1 MAWIQ
6 VLLLCAS
13 AARAVPAPPLEVVIY
28 AGPHKTGSS
37 TLENAVLSDR
47 HGVCKLLELKDN
59 FAIPTKV
66 PGQFKGAK
74 SHANIVAAL
83 VSDFP
88 AVQES
93 WLWLL
98 RFARDAFAQGRSL
111 LLASENFSSI
121 FRLPERIKLLV
132 MALKEVGYKTVR
144 VILTHR
150 RVSEKLQSE
159 HSEQF
164 MASHRPIRNVNAY
177 QPIVDWIVRRDPHA
191 EIKYMQTIAVSEA
204 YAAVG
209 AEASVL
215 DLHKLHIHNETSL
228 PTAFICEHLRA
239 PSTCAMLRSG
249 SMERAS
255 HKSITVR
262 FVKKNVRPR
271 GLALLYDLV
280 YAAAAKSGLQQLD
293 GVRAVAALEAL
304 NVRSRPELAI
314 RIRCLP
320 VPALARVWNA
330 TVAEEVALLGQ
341 PLGDA
346 ELGALRANFDVK
358 AAGMCSADLD
368 ATLAAREWAAPI
380 AIAIRQGTEEL

>member
-1 MAWIQ
+1 MS
-6 VLLLCAS
+6 C
-13 AARAVPAPPLEVVIY
+13 PL
-28 AGPHKTGSS
+28 HRSRWSS
-37 TLENAVLSDR
+37 TPAR
-47 HGVCKLLELKDN
+47 TKQLLELKDN

-66 PGQFKGAK
+66 PGHFRGAK
-74 SHANIVAAL
+74 LHANIIAAL

-93 WLWLL
+93 WLCLL

-111 LLASENFSSI
+111 PLASENFSSI
-121 FRLPERIKLLV
+121 FRLPERSKLLV
-132 MALKEVGYKTVR
+132 MALKEVGYTTVG
-144 VILTHR
+144 VVLIHR
-150 RVSEKLQSE
+150 RVSEKPQSE

-164 MASHRPIRNVNAY
+164 MASHRPIRNVNTY
-177 QPIVDWIVRRDPHA
+177 QPIVDRIVRSDPHA

-228 PTAFICEHLRA
+228 LTAFICEHLRA
-239 PSTCAMLRSG
+239 SSTCAMLRSG
-249 SMERAS
+249 GMKSAS
-255 HKSITVR
+255 HKSITAR
-262 FVKKNVRPR
+262 FVKKNVRPW
-271 GLALLYDLV
+271 GLAPLYDLV

-293 GVRAVAALEAL
+293 SIRAVAALEAL
-304 NVRSRPELAI
+304 NVHSRPELAI
-314 RIRCLP
+314 RIWCMS
-320 VPALARVWNA
+320 VSASARVWNA

-358 AAGMCSADLD
+358 AAGLCSADLD
-368 ATLAAREWAAPI
+368 TTLAAREWAALI
-380 AIAIRQGTEEL
+380 AIAMRRGTEEL